1 MEYVDLESFNGLNLY
16 AYCGNDPVNYVDPSG
31 HFIVSILIIG
41 AIVGASIG
49 FGTAAYVDYQD
60 DGQIFNGSVEWYDYL
75 GATVLGGAAGV
86 AIGAGIGYIAPYI
99 GSALSSF
106 SSATFTF
113 GGGITLSTNGAA
125 TMATGFTITGVQI
138 LQGTGTLTLANSLML
153 MAKDPFIKHLS
164 KGMNERQK
172 EMFQR
177 EIEGLKKGV
186 GRGGNDNLDKNI
198 LREIAEWIKSMF
210 K

>member
-1 MEYVDLESFNGLNLY
+1 
-16 AYCGNDPVNYVDPSG
+16 
-31 HFIVSILIIG
+31 
-41 AIVGASIG
+41 
-49 FGTAAYVDYQD
+49 
-60 DGQIFNGSVEWYDYL
+60 
-75 GATVLGGAAGV
+75 
-86 AIGAGIGYIAPYI
+86 
-99 GSALSSF
+99 
-106 SSATFTF
+106 
-113 GGGITLSTNGAA
+113 
-125 TMATGFTITGVQI
+125 MATGFTITGVQI